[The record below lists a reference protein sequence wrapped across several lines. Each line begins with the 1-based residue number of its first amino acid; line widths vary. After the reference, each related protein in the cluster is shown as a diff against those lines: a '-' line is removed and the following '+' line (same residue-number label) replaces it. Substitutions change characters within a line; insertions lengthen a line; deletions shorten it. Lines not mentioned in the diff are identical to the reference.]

1 VDFRGTRQDRRSRA
15 AGVERGVTF
24 GDVGD
29 VGQDAIDNAYRDKYA
44 SRFPSTYVDPMLTPE
59 AAAPTLRIVPR

>member
-1 VDFRGTRQDRRSRA
+1 
-15 AGVERGVTF
+15 
-24 GDVGD
+24 

-59 AAAPTLRIVPR
+59 AAAATLRIVPR